1 MNTQSYLLQYH
12 RLKSWLAEDRNALER
27 LKASMTDTVAPTVS
41 KDPVQVSPR
50 NEASYVRIL
59 EKIEYLSAKIRLEED
74 LLWDLKA
81 QMLQMFD
88 ILPPQK
94 NDLMIARY
102 ISGMKWE
109 DIFGEKH
116 LTKPTALRW
125 HREILSQITLPRDAV
140 NIDLELE
147 KLKKVS

>member
-1 MNTQSYLLQYH
+1 MNTQAYLLQYH

-27 LKASMTDTVAPTVS
+27 LKVSMTDTASPIVS
-41 KDPVQVSPR
+41 EDPVQVSPR
-50 NEASYVRIL
+50 AEASYVRIL

-81 QMLQMFD
+81 QMLQVFD
-88 ILPPQK
+88 MLSPQK

-109 DIFGEKH
+109 DIFMEKH

-125 HREILSQITLPRDAV
+125 HREILAEIALPRNAV

-147 KLKKVS
+147 KLKQVS

>member
-1 MNTQSYLLQYH
+1 MQLFTSCVFYFFLHFRREFWHFPVFSHTSPTLCTLP
-12 RLKSWLAEDRNALER
+12 RL
-27 LKASMTDTVAPTVS
+27 V
-41 KDPVQVSPR
+41 VQ
-50 NEASYVRIL
+50 ASYVSIL
-59 EKIEYLSAKIRLEED
+59 EKIEYLSAKIRKEED

-81 QMLQMFD
+81 QMLQLFD
-88 ILPPQK
+88 ILPPEK

-109 DIFGEKH
+109 DIFKEKC

-125 HREILSQITLPRDAV
+125 HREILARITLPYNAV
-140 NIDLELE
+140 DVDLELQ

>member
-1 MNTQSYLLQYH
+1 MNTQSYLLQYP

-27 LKASMTDTVAPTVS
+27 LKASMTDTATSTVRA
-41 KDPVQVSPR
+41 DPVQISPR
-50 NEASYVRIL
+50 SEASYVRIL
-59 EKIEYLSAKIRLEED
+59 EKIDYLSAKIRLEED

-102 ISGMKWE
+102 ISGLKWE
-109 DIFGEKH
+109 DIFNEKH

-125 HREILSQITLPRDAV
+125 HREILSQITLPQDAV

-147 KLKKVS
+147 KLKNVS